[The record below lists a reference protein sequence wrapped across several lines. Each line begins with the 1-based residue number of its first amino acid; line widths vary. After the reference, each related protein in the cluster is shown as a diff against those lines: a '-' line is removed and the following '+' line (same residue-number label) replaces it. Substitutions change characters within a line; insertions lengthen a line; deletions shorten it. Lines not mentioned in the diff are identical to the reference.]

1 MSGLSICMFSV
12 LYIFIWAACKLLPHE
27 IEIQIEWFSFMT
39 GVGLFMYIS
48 ITKTNNVCTI
58 IRLLL
63 VGSIK

>member
-1 MSGLSICMFSV
+1 MSGLSLRMFSV
-12 LYIFIWAACKLLPHE
+12 LYIIWAACKLLPHE

>member
-1 MSGLSICMFSV
+1 MSGLSLRMFSV
-12 LYIFIWAACKLLPHE
+12 LYIIWAACNLLPHE
-27 IEIQIEWFSFMT
+27 IEIQIEWLSFMT
-39 GVGLFMYIS
+39 GVVLFMYIS